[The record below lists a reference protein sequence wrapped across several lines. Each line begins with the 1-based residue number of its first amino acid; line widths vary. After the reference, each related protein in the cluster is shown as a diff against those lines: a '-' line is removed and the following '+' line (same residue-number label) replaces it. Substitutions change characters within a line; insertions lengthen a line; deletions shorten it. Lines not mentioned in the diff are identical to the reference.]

1 MYKILA
7 NNLFEI
13 PTLIFSVKADV
24 IWISLSPS
32 SYIWKIRLC
41 ITSPAIQ
48 LTSSWCLIWMAF
60 CPSTLN
66 ICNLATWLLGS
77 NLIVFSTGATSLQ
90 LWEERKTQIT
100 YWMKTSLLKTSFLAF
115 MVTLLYCL
123 GIYFQYYGRSS
134 YILLKITGSLIKRTL
149 YYNISKPYFI
159 PSSYK

>member
-32 SYIWKIRLC
+32 SYIWKIRLR

-123 GIYFQYYGRSS
+123 GIYFQYYMKFRLVYYKLFFSPMLNTQFVANF
-134 YILLKITGSLIKRTL
+134 YLK
-149 YYNISKPYFI
+149 
-159 PSSYK
+159 